1 MKTLLLLLSLFVA
14 GLMPTLADDTTASAP
29 EAAAASSA
37 PIDPAKEIEIRK
49 MIQVSGV
56 KTTMKTV
63 MERMFD
69 AFKAQNSAL
78 PAEFWTRLDS
88 EMNMDDF
95 IEKLIPIYAKYYS
108 LDDLKA
114 VNAFYASPAGQHMIQ
129 VQSQVGAEAMQVGQA
144 WGRIE
149 AMKVVDEIQKE
160 QDKHP
165 AAATGTTRAPAGQ

>member
-1 MKTLLLLLSLFVA
+1 
-14 GLMPTLADDTTASAP
+14 MPTLADDATAPTAP
-29 EAAAASSA
+29 DATDASSA
-37 PIDPAKEIEIRK
+37 AVDPAKVVEIRK
-49 MIQVSGV
+49 MIEASGV

-63 MERMFD
+63 MERMF
-69 AFKAQNSAL
+69 AGFKAQNSTL

-88 EMNMDDF
+88 EINMDDF

-129 VQSQVGAEAMQVGQA
+129 AQSQVGAEAMQVGQA
-144 WGRIE
+144 WGRTE
-149 AMKVVDEIQKE
+149 AMKVMNEIQDE

-165 AAATGTTRAPAGQ
+165 AATTGTTPAPAGQ